1 MGYLSSEDQQ
11 LIFDFYFRCGNEDD
25 IARGRDLIAA
35 NPEASRL
42 YAGLED
48 TLTELDSLKYVPCP
62 DNLAD
67 LTVARLKMAAAPKAP
82 GSSKLEA
89 LLQEEQE
96 NQEYAPAGAPE
107 LTGAGRFWRPVF
119 EILATA
125 AAILLVAGIVFPT
138 LGAIREHSRQFAC
151 ANNLRQFGR
160 ALAAFSNDHNGQ
172 IATVRVP
179 VGSPWWKI
187 GCQEPD
193 VQSNTRY
200 VFQLVKGGYVDAS
213 AFLCNGHQDAHPK
226 QYSETELAELHDFP
240 SRYQVSYSFMLL
252 SDENNNLQQRPRRI
266 IAADLNPLFQRVSYQ
281 PTVYRKQNEFERIE
295 LSQQLRE
302 MMSPNHRNRGQNALY
317 SDGSVTFIMTRI
329 HNQYDIYTIQDVDV
343 YTGREAPIVT
353 EDIFLAP

>member
-1 MGYLSSEDQQ
+1 MGYLSPEDQQ

-25 IARGRDLIAA
+25 IAHGRDLIAA

-48 TLTELDSLKYVPCP
+48 TLTELDSIKYEPCP
-62 DNLAD
+62 ANLAD

-82 GSSKLEA
+82 GNSKLEA
-89 LLQEEQE
+89 LLKEEQE
-96 NQEYAPAGAPE
+96 NEEYAPAGAPE
-107 LTGAGRFWRPVF
+107 LTGAGRFWRPAF

-125 AAILLVAGIVFPT
+125 AAILLVAGILFPS
-138 LGAIREHSRQFAC
+138 LGAMREHSRQVAC
-151 ANNLRQFGR
+151 GDNLQQGGR

-179 VGSPWWKI
+179 AGAPWWKT

-200 VFQLVKGGYVDAS
+200 IFQLVKGGYVDGR
-213 AFLCNGHQDAHPK
+213 AFLCNGHQDARPK

-240 SRYQVSYSFMLL
+240 SRRQVSYSFMLL
-252 SDENNNLQQRPRRI
+252 SDENNKLQQRPRRI

-281 PTVYRKQNEFERIE
+281 PTVYRKLNEFERIE

-302 MMSPNHRNRGQNALY
+302 MMSPNHRNKGQNALF
-317 SDGSVTFIMTRI
+317 SDGSVTFIKTRI
-329 HNQYDIYTIQDVDV
+329 YNQNDIFTIQDVDV
-343 YTGREAPIVT
+343 YTGREAPVDPD
-353 EDIFLAP
+353 DIFLVP